1 MRLLIVDDVAAVR
14 EALRLLLSEEPSI
27 EVVGEAADGEEALLR
42 AAALHPDLVL
52 LDLEMPRLGGLAAIP
67 RLRAQPHPPQIVAMS
82 MYGAD
87 DDARTRALA
96 AGATTTSKRAPACK
110 KWSPPCA
117 TRCPPPPCRP
127 PASGMRLTAI
137 G

>member
-14 EALRLLLSEEPSI
+14 EALRLLLSEEPGI

-42 AAALHPDLVL
+42 AADLRPDLVL

-67 RLRAQPHPPQIVAMS
+67 RLRAQAHPPKIVAMS

-87 DDARTRALA
+87 DGARQRALA
-96 AGATTTSKRAPACK
+96 AGATTYVEKG
-110 KWSPPCA
+110 A
-117 TRCPPPPCRP
+117 TLQEVVAALREALPRID
-127 PASGMRLTAI
+127 L
-137 G
+137 

>member
-67 RLRAQPHPPQIVAMS
+67 RLRAQAHPPQIVAMS

-87 DDARTRALA
+87 DDARARALA
-96 AGATTTSKRAPACK
+96 AGATTYVEKG
-110 KWSPPCA
+110 A
-117 TRCPPPPCRP
+117 TLQEVVAALRNALP
-127 PASGMRLTAI
+127 PAAA
-137 G
+137 

>member
-27 EVVGEAADGEEALLR
+27 EVVGEAADGEEALAR
-42 AAALHPDLVL
+42 AAALQPDLVL

-67 RLRAQPHPPQIVAMS
+67 RLRAQPHPPHIVAMS

-87 DDARTRALA
+87 EARTLALA
-96 AGATTTSKRAPACK
+96 AGASTYVEKG
-110 KWSPPCA
+110 A
-117 TRCPPPPCRP
+117 TLDEVVAALRDALP
-127 PASGMRLTAI
+127 PA
-137 G
+137 

>member
-14 EALRLLLSEEPSI
+14 EALRLLLSEEPGI
-27 EVVGEAADGEEALLR
+27 EVVGEAADGAEALAR
-42 AAALHPDLVL
+42 AAALQPDLVL

-87 DDARTRALA
+87 EARALALA
-96 AGATTTSKRAPACK
+96 AGASTFVEKGATLQEVVAALRAAL
-110 KWSPPCA
+110 PPN
-117 TRCPPPPCRP
+117 P
-127 PASGMRLTAI
+127 G
-137 G
+137 

>member
-27 EVVGEAADGEEALLR
+27 EVVGEAADGEEALVR

-96 AGATTTSKRAPACK
+96 AGATTYVEKG
-110 KWSPPCA
+110 A
-117 TRCPPPPCRP
+117 TLQEVVAALRNALP
-127 PASGMRLTAI
+127 PAA
-137 G
+137 

>member
-14 EALRLLLSEEPSI
+14 EALRLLLSEEPGI

-82 MYGAD
+82 MHGAD
-87 DDARTRALA
+87 GEARQRALA
-96 AGATTTSKRAPACK
+96 AGANTFVEKG
-110 KWSPPCA
+110 A
-117 TRCPPPPCRP
+117 TLQEVVAALRGALPRTDP
-127 PASGMRLTAI
+127 
-137 G
+137 